1 MVEPGPT
8 SRSPPSPTHSLLN
21 RELQLLFPLLRAT
34 STSITRHLLSSL
46 QEGFSFPSTLR
57 SSTLPGS
64 FRTCLPCSSCFLLS
78 TDSSISFSIAVRFL
92 KKPHSSHC
100 SIPICCSRPSNC
112 RPERQ
117 FHFTAGL
124 FLYFYHV
131 LIPSRFQPDK
141 HTLICV
147 SRGDISRYTL
157 LSTNYLKQLTIY
169 VSRSFVSLL
178 IVKLFKLP
186 RSKNYILLLP
196 VVSAGHVGNQIR
208 IKSELEFKPLLQ
220 NKIKCTCSPNTKAP
234 ITSENRRVMLFR
246 KQKIFC
252 KLAKVTR
259 ESESVSCSAISDSET
274 LWTVAYQAPLSMRFS
289 RQEYWSGLPFPPPPG
304 DLSNPGIEPGSPV
317 LQADCLLPEP

>member
-1 MVEPGPT
+1 MFPPFHWLLHLLFYC
-8 SRSPPSPTHSLLN
+8 SRIPKKNTLFPIVQFLSAAHALQIADQKDSFTSLLVFSFIFTMFWFHPDFS
-21 RELQLLFPLLRAT
+21 Q
-34 STSITRHLLSSL
+34 TSIHWSVC
-46 QEGFSFPSTLR
+46 Q
-57 SSTLPGS
+57 
-64 FRTCLPCSSCFLLS
+64 
-78 TDSSISFSIAVRFL
+78 
-92 KKPHSSHC
+92 
-100 SIPICCSRPSNC
+100 
-112 RPERQ
+112 
-117 FHFTAGL
+117 
-124 FLYFYHV
+124 
-131 LIPSRFQPDK
+131 
-141 HTLICV
+141 
-147 SRGDISRYTL
+147 DISRYTL
-157 LSTNYLKQLTIY
+157 LSTNYLKQLTKY

-178 IVKLFKLP
+178 IVKLFKPP
-186 RSKNYILLLP
+186 RSKNYVLLLP
-196 VVSAGHVGNQIR
+196 VVSAGYVGNQIR

-289 RQEYWSGLPFPPPPG
+289 RQEYWRGLPFPPPPG